1 MTPTCRPRG
10 SSRLAWAVLACL
22 LGAGPA
28 LAATHE
34 VLVRNFAFEPPE
46 LTIQAG
52 DSVRWTVISGTHSVT
67 AKDRAFDS
75 GEFAAGSS
83 FEQPR
88 VESRLAAATGRLHLR
103 SSRVIVIV
111 SSVFERLGPLP
122 PQTDHHPRAKVPV
135 AGWGPGAPKLHPIG
149 VQGQAAVTPKSDDGS
164 SRFDA

>member
-1 MTPTCRPRG
+1 M
-10 SSRLAWAVLACL
+10 LACL
-22 LGAGPA
+22 LGAGPG

-83 FEQPR
+83 FELRFEQPGAFPYFCTPHDFMR
-88 VESRLAAATGRLHLR
+88 ATVTVLPGTSHGPVVLAAVAAAGVLLLGATALLFWRR
-103 SSRVIVIV
+103 
-111 SSVFERLGPLP
+111 
-122 PQTDHHPRAKVPV
+122 RA
-135 AGWGPGAPKLHPIG
+135 
-149 VQGQAAVTPKSDDGS
+149 
-164 SRFDA
+164 R